1 MSKERLRKRIAQ
13 QTKEFLAAGGVIEII
28 PRLVFCPASMA
39 WARRRGWDYTP
50 WQARGEMGGVGAG
63 GVSVFEA
70 QQIGEGC
77 YMTSPAPFEGSE
89 D

>member
-1 MSKERLRKRIAQ
+1 MNKERLRKRIAQ

-50 WQARGEMGGVGAG
+50 WASKGGLGYGYHIQDV
-63 GVSVFEA
+63 VNLE
-70 QQIGEGC
+70 EGC
-77 YMTSPAPFEGSE
+77 FMTSPAPFEGSE